1 MTVAGAR
8 EAVQPH
14 NTYWGGAMTD
24 FYLYLAAEIN
34 ATSANNLIQ
43 YLGNL
48 IAQAP
53 TQLTIA
59 MNSPGGNVVQ
69 GIAIYNAML
78 AMPYQITTHN
88 VGNVDSIA
96 NVVFLSG
103 TYRYASSAST
113 FMFHGVGFPGNP
125 NVRLEENNLKA
136 MLNTVLADHR
146 RISGIFAHRTNGRVT
161 VRSGM
166 RLFKEQR
173 TRSAQWAAD
182 KGFATGIQDFVLPAG
197 ANVNFLV

>member
-1 MTVAGAR
+1 
-8 EAVQPH
+8 
-14 NTYWGGAMTD
+14 MTD

-96 NVVFLSG
+96 NVVFLGG
-103 TYRYASSAST
+103 TPGMRPQPRRLCFTASAFPEMSSAVT
-113 FMFHGVGFPGNP
+113 IWY
-125 NVRLEENNLKA
+125 
-136 MLNTVLADHR
+136 R
-146 RISGIFAHRTNGRVT
+146 R
-161 VRSGM
+161 
-166 RLFKEQR
+166 
-173 TRSAQWAAD
+173 
-182 KGFATGIQDFVLPAG
+182 
-197 ANVNFLV
+197 